1 MLVTFEGIDGVGKT
15 TQMELLKQIYPN
27 AILTMEP
34 GGTEFGKIL
43 RKILLN
49 ENGEKTEI
57 KSKNAEMFLFLAD
70 RAEHYEKIVKP
81 NKNELI
87 LCDRGFISGISYAL
101 ANDENANFNELVRL
115 NKIALQGDFGDKF
128 VFFKI
133 SQNDLEIRLKKRN
146 LEFDRIEK
154 RGISYLLKV
163 QNFMENTLKSLNLD
177 YITINAIDKIDE
189 IHEKIKEFIK

>member
-1 MLVTFEGIDGVGKT
+1 MLVSFEGIDGVGKT

-27 AILTMEP
+27 AILTREP

-57 KSKNAEMFLFLAD
+57 KSKIAEMFLFLAD
-70 RAEHYEKIVKP
+70 RAEHYENVVKE
-81 NKNELI
+81 NKNGLI
-87 LCDRGFISGISYAL
+87 LCDRGFISGIAYAM

-128 VFFKI
+128 IFFKI
-133 SQNDLEIRLKKRN
+133 SQKDLEIRLKDRN
-146 LEFDRIEK
+146 IEFDRIEK

-163 QNFMENTLKSLNLD
+163 QEFMEETLKRLNLKFL
-177 YITINAIDKIDE
+177 TINATDE
-189 IHEKIKEFIK
+189 IEKIHNQIKEFIR

>member
-34 GGTEFGKIL
+34 GGTEFGKIM

-177 YITINAIDKIDE
+177 YITINATDKIDE

>member
-1 MLVTFEGIDGVGKT
+1 MLITFEGIDGVGKT

-27 AILTMEP
+27 AILTREP

-49 ENGEKTEI
+49 ENGIKTEI
-57 KSKNAEMFLFLAD
+57 KSNLAEMFLFLAD

-101 ANDENANFNELVRL
+101 ANDEKADFNTLVNL
-115 NKIALQGDFGDKF
+115 NKIALQNDLGDKF
-128 VFFKI
+128 IFFKI
-133 SQNDLEIRLKKRN
+133 SQKDLEIRLKERN
-146 LEFDRIEK
+146 TEFDRIEK

-163 QNFMENTLKSLNLD
+163 QNFMEKCLKTLNLD
-177 YITINAIDKIDE
+177 FLTINATGKIEE

>member
-1 MLVTFEGIDGVGKT
+1 MLVSFEGIDGVGKT

-27 AILTMEP
+27 AILTREP

-57 KSKNAEMFLFLAD
+57 KSKIAEMFLFLAD
-70 RAEHYEKIVKP
+70 RAEHYEKVVKP
-81 NKNELI
+81 NKNWLI
-87 LCDRGFISGISYAL
+87 LCDRGFISGIAYAM
-101 ANDENANFNELVRL
+101 ANDENANFNELVNL

-128 VFFKI
+128 IFFKI
-133 SQNDLEIRLKKRN
+133 SQKDLEIRLKDRN
-146 LEFDRIEK
+146 IEFDRIEK

-163 QNFMENTLKSLNLD
+163 QEFMEETLKRLNLK
-177 YITINAIDKIDE
+177 YLTINATDE
-189 IHEKIKEFIK
+189 IEKIHNQIKEFIR